1 MRWDVPVETGADT
14 LGSVGMLVGWVVFG
28 MTVGTC
34 GVLVDA
40 SAPPERRL
48 RRIWVMPE
56 ERGRL
61 WDADGCMLRAMD
73 RRLLEE
79 GPGEGGEASIWGRGK
94 RGGESRSITG
104 EGYWDW
110 EVPRGRPRKKEV
122 RIFCLDGGESELTAW
137 GKTPSMRRGPVVEE
151 IGGVVEGREE
161 IIKERV
167 VPPLTVAG
175 PTSQIPRTA
184 QKPRQ
189 TGQDKTG
196 TGLIHHTSQPSLFF
210 LSLSLPLSLLYTKR
224 NNVRGVWVRSIQ
236 QSTRRTVNG
245 KQKKRYNVQI

>member
-1 MRWDVPVETGADT
+1 MPVEAGAGT
-14 LGSVGMLVGWVVFG
+14 LGGVGMLDGWGVFE

-61 WDADGCMLRAMD
+61 WEIEGCMPRATD
-73 RRLLEE
+73 RRLLDE
-79 GPGEGGEASIWGRGK
+79 GPGEGGEANTWGRGK
-94 RGGESRSITG
+94 GGGESRSITG

-137 GKTPSMRRGPVVEE
+137 GKTPSMRQ
-151 IGGVVEGREE
+151 GGVVREIGDWRCCGGR
-161 IIKERV
+161 
-167 VPPLTVAG
+167 
-175 PTSQIPRTA
+175 
-184 QKPRQ
+184 
-189 TGQDKTG
+189 
-196 TGLIHHTSQPSLFF
+196 
-210 LSLSLPLSLLYTKR
+210 KR
-224 NNVRGVWVRSIQ
+224 E
-236 QSTRRTVNG
+236 
-245 KQKKRYNVQI
+245 